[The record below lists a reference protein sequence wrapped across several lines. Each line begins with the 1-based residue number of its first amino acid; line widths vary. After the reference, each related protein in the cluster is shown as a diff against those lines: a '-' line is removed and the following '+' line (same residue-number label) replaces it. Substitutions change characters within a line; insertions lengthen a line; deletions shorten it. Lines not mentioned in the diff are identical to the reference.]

1 MVNRIEKL
9 AREAISLNKYRAG
22 SREVMKS
29 VKGSKIIIIS
39 DSMVD
44 GLRNVLE
51 RDADALNIPVYHF
64 RGTSQQLARLCGAP
78 FRISAISLKT
88 GNVEDINNI
97 MQETEKPRTS
107 PP

>member
-29 VKGSKIIIIS
+29 VKGSKLIIVS
-39 DSMVD
+39 DSMVS
-44 GLRNVLE
+44 GLRDILE
-51 RDADALNIPVYHF
+51 KDADGLNIPIYHF
-64 RGTSQQLARLCGAP
+64 KGTSLQLARLCGAP
-78 FRISAISLKT
+78 YRISAISLKT

-97 MQETEKPRTS
+97 MQEMEKPRTR
-107 PP
+107 PT